1 MNESCCCYI
10 NIVVFQSN
18 VIFLYPLKTSEKY
31 KCSRR
36 YIKFSINLKPK
47 RHEKIMGLMYYYIF
61 YRVFVK
67 GIPKAS
73 VIVKCN
79 VFYKAN
85 KLIFKELCCLQFL
98 KNKICL
104 NRTKSLL
111 IVNKSNIM
119 CKSNEDFAMEQC
131 SVI

>member
-1 MNESCCCYI
+1 MTEI
-10 NIVVFQSN
+10 WMKAAG
-18 VIFLYPLKTSEKY
+18 VISTLSYFSPMLSFCIPWKHQKNM
-31 KCSRR
+31 CSRR

-73 VIVKCN
+73 IIVKCN
-79 VFYKAN
+79 VFYKVN

-104 NRTKSLL
+104 NCTKSLL

-119 CKSNEDFAMEQC
+119 CKSNEDFAME
-131 SVI
+131 